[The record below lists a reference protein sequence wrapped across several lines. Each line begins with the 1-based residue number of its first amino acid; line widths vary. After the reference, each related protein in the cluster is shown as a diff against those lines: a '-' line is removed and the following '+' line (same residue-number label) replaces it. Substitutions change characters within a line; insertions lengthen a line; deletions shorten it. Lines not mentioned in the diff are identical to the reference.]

1 MNSSV
6 RSMAA
11 AALMTAL
18 MCLMAQIAVPVGVTK
33 LTMQTFSAALAGF
46 LLKPKAAVMAVGAY
60 LMLGACGL
68 PVFSGFT
75 GGIGVLMGPTGGFLI
90 GFMPMTAL
98 CSLSRGRKKSIRIGM
113 LCAGLMILYL
123 AGAAVMAL
131 ASGIGFGQAMMI
143 GVVPFVW
150 KDGLS
155 IAGAGWIGRKM
166 EKRGLKSYI

>member
-18 MCLMAQIAVPVGVTK
+18 MCLTAQIAIPVGMTK

-46 LLKPKAAVMAVGAY
+46 MLKPKTALMAVGAY
-60 LMLGACGL
+60 LLLGACGL

-90 GFMPMTAL
+90 GFMPMAAL
-98 CSLSRGRKKSIRIGM
+98 CALSRGRKKSIRIGI
-113 LCAGLMILYL
+113 LCLGLMILYL

-131 ASGIGFGQAMMI
+131 VSGIGLGQAMMI
-143 GVVPFVW
+143 GVAPFVW

-155 IAGAGWIGRKM
+155 IAGAGWIGRMM
-166 EKRGLKSYI
+166 EKRGIRGNI